1 MYNTFNVLWTGGLD
15 STYLVVKLATTTTA
29 VIQPYYILDEGRKS
43 VPFELRAIENILR
56 ILKADNNVT
65 AELKDIIIIKKS
77 SLAQDYTITEA
88 WKRLNKVYALG
99 SQYDFLARM
108 AKQYNLQLAVGVLFS
123 DRDSRVVRAI
133 EDNSELTE
141 GYIGEVPFLTV
152 ENEEINDTITIFENI
167 LFPSFMRDIEKTD
180 EWKELCDMGYSNIA
194 NMTWFCHTPAF
205 GKPCGHC
212 NPCKDA
218 LAEGMAFRVPMR
230 GRILH
235 YVQKIKDE
243 ISIL

>member
-1 MYNTFNVLWTGGLD
+1 MNTLNVLWTGGLD
-15 STYLVVKLATTTTA
+15 STYLFVKLATTTT
-29 VIQPYYILDEGRKS
+29 VIIQPYYVLDEGRKS
-43 VPFELRAIENILR
+43 VPFELRAIERIFG
-56 ILKADNNVT
+56 ILKADKNVT

-77 SLAQDYTITEA
+77 SLAQDKTITEA

-194 NMTWFCHTPAF
+194 NMTWFCHNPVF
-205 GKPCGHC
+205 GMPCGHC

-218 LAEGMAFRVPMR
+218 LAEGMAFRVPIM
-230 GRILH
+230 GRILY
-235 YVQKIKDE
+235 YVQKIKNK
-243 ISIL
+243 ITK